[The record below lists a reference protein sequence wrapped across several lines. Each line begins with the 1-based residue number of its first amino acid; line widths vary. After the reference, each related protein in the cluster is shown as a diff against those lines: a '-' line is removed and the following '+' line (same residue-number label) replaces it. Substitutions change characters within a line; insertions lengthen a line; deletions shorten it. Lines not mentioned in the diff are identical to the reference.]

1 MVNLHLTQN
10 LHIYSWSTT
19 WHLQSTIS
27 NGGQLL
33 SRRCWGMVRMDG
45 SWPKFQC
52 DRPLTTACWADGAR
66 MTQDNSSSVRVQ
78 RVGTS
83 QSQISL
89 KNIRHL
95 NPSSFDVF
103 FLFLSTFPT
112 SSDTRTRTRGKN
124 TYPRK
129 YQCLN
134 NSYRWRSPVHHKI
147 RIKRDTESKGFQ
159 YYILNTY
166 KANKGQQYKTIMI

>member
-83 QSQISL
+83 QFKLVKKTLDISILQVLMSFFYSFPPSPHHQTPEQEREGKTHILGKINVQITVTDEGHQY
-89 KNIRHL
+89 I
-95 NPSSFDVF
+95 
-103 FLFLSTFPT
+103 
-112 SSDTRTRTRGKN
+112 
-124 TYPRK
+124 
-129 YQCLN
+129 
-134 NSYRWRSPVHHKI
+134 
-147 RIKRDTESKGFQ
+147 IK
-159 YYILNTY
+159 
-166 KANKGQQYKTIMI
+166 